1 MAIGRGIWRR
11 DLEGDYGWTHALW
24 TLITL
29 GGALLSLI
37 PLYWLVRTSFLD
49 LAHFYRVPLV
59 LVPPALDVSNYI
71 EVFAQTN
78 FTRYYINTLVIAFFG
93 TLNTLVVNTCAGYAF
108 ARLKFPGRDYIFY
121 AYLATMMI
129 PSEVTIVPAFLVVRA
144 LGFYDTYLGM
154 ILPGAASAFTI
165 FMLRQFFLSIPRE
178 IEEAAEVEGC
188 SKLGVLWHI
197 DLPLS
202 QPILVVLIIGSVHA
216 SFESF
221 LWPLIITRTDA
232 IRPIGVAISYLS
244 AGFEGT
250 QNPGALEAALVMMI
264 IPSILLALYVQKY
277 IVQGFAR
284 ALIIG

>member
-1 MAIGRGIWRR
+1 MAVQRGFWRR
-11 DLEGDYGWTHALW
+11 DLEGEYGGTRLIW

-29 GGALLSLI
+29 VGAVLSLI

-49 LAHFYRVPLV
+49 QAAFYQVPLV
-59 LVPPALDVSNYI
+59 LVPPRLDLDNYVQ
-71 EVFAQTN
+71 VFAQTS
-78 FTRYYINTLVIAFFG
+78 FARYYINTLVIAFFG
-93 TLNTLVVNTCAGYAF
+93 TLNALVVNTGAGYAF
-108 ARLKFPGRDYIFY
+108 ARLRFPGRDYIFY

-129 PSEVTIVPAFLVVRA
+129 PAEVTIVPAFLVVRA

-188 SKLGVLWHI
+188 SKLDVLWHV
-197 DLPLS
+197 DLPLT
-202 QPILVVLIIGSVHA
+202 QPILVVIVIGSVQA
-216 SFESF
+216 TFESF

-244 AGFEGT
+244 AGFGGPE
-250 QNPGALEAALVMMI
+250 NPGALEAALVLMV
-264 IPSILLALYVQKY
+264 IPSIILALYVQKY
-277 IVQGFAR
+277 IVEGFAR